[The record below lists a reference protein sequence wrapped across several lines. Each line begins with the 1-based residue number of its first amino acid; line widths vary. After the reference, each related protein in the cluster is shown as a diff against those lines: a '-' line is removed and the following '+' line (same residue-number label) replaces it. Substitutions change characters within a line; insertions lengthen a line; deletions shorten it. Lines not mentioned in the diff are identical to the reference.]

1 MQMRA
6 FTKNDSKG
14 ENMIV
19 GILKEIKVLENRVCM
34 TPAGVEVMTSND
46 HKVLVEN
53 NAGEGSGFS
62 NALYEKAGAT
72 IVKTALEIYKDADM
86 VMHVKEPQPEE
97 YDLIREDQIVFTYL
111 HLAADEQQTRALT
124 MNSRPAR

>member
-1 MQMRA
+1 
-6 FTKNDSKG
+6 
-14 ENMIV
+14 MIV

-46 HKVLVEN
+46 HKVFVEN

-72 IVKTALEIYKDADM
+72 IVKTASEIYKDADM

-111 HLAADEQQTRALT
+111 HLAADEQ
-124 MNSRPAR
+124 